1 MKTNSLFVNL
11 NFSEAGVLTATRINN
26 SSITMARTRGSAAAA
41 NEVHVLDFDLDN
53 DNDCCGLT
61 VLVKGFRFH
70 IMADLKDL
78 LKPTSDGDQIDDDD
92 DDYPIENA
100 AQIGEEFRRLV
111 AALRAEQ
118 EEAEYKGGARAQ
130 NETNELKQPAE
141 LEKEKTSH
149 EETNTATTSDSDSG
163 VDVESPKL
171 QATQKKDN
179 PVPSSN
185 SLTDTEAQDDPD
197 TALRDWMLKPF
208 AKIFEGLEPVPET
221 EGAAGAD
228 RQTLQEWYSG
238 PTYFYK
244 LQVGG
249 DGRIA
254 EEQLESPR
262 DLEGRINKMVPRINV
277 PKSLHK
283 LDIAWYDA
291 SDIEVVSAGDHCG
304 LHGPTEVRIRRKR
317 FESDEDG
324 DEDEDDGNSDMIYFF
339 KRVDPA
345 QAAPTKRE
353 LEVLKDIEDKGLHHK
368 INVPVVKGIV
378 RWYGSGSSRNQIMGF
393 LQTAIEDPTPL
404 TRMLDSDVVEDKR
417 QEWAKQAQK
426 ATKVLHDNDIIWGD
440 AKADNF
446 MVDRHGKLWIID
458 FGGSYTEGWVDP
470 DLEETEEGDDM
481 GVDKIVGALRDPE
494 NMTYDPDAGI
504 INNASNVGDA
514 EDGDENNTRGRK
526 RIRDVTTESSDDE
539 GQASKKART

>member
-1 MKTNSLFVNL
+1 
-11 NFSEAGVLTATRINN
+11 
-26 SSITMARTRGSAAAA
+26 MARTRGSAAAA
-41 NEVHVLDFDLDN
+41 NEAHVLDFDLDN
-53 DNDCCGLT
+53 DNDYCGLT
-61 VLVKGFRFH
+61 VLVKDFRFH

-78 LKPTSDGDQIDDDD
+78 LKSTSDDDQIDD

-100 AQIGEEFRRLV
+100 AQIGEEFRKLV

-118 EEAEYKGGARAQ
+118 EEAEYKGGAGVQ
-130 NETNELKQPAE
+130 DGTNEPKKLAE
-141 LEKEKTSH
+141 SEKRHTPHK
-149 EETNTATTSDSDSG
+149 ETDTATTSDSDSG
-163 VDVESPKL
+163 VDVASPEL
-171 QATQKKDN
+171 QATRKKDN
-179 PVPSSN
+179 LVPSST
-185 SLTDTEAQDDPD
+185 SLTDTEAQAQEDPD
-197 TALRDWMLKPF
+197 KALRSWMLKPF
-208 AKIFEGLEPVPET
+208 AKIFEGLEPVPKI

-244 LQVGG
+244 LKIGG

-254 EEQLESPR
+254 EEQLESSR
-262 DLEGRINKMVPRINV
+262 DLEGRINKMVPRISV

-283 LDIAWYDA
+283 LDVAWYDA
-291 SDIEVVSAGDHCG
+291 SDVEVVSAGDHCS
-304 LHGPTEVRIRRKR
+304 LHGPTEVRIRRKTVK
-317 FESDEDG
+317 SDEDG
-324 DEDEDDGNSDMIYFF
+324 DDDEDDGNPDTVYFF

-345 QAAPTKRE
+345 QAPPTKRE

-378 RWYGSGSSRNQIMGF
+378 RWYGSGGSGNQMMGF

-417 QEWAKQAQK
+417 QEWAKQARK
-426 ATKVLHDNDIIWGD
+426 AIKVLHDNDIIWGD

-446 MVDRHGKLWIID
+446 MVDRHGRLWIID

-504 INNASNVGDA
+504 INNAPNVEDA
-514 EDGDENNTRGRK
+514 EDGDENNTQGKK
-526 RIRDVTTESSDDE
+526 RMRDVATESSDDE